1 MARQVRRA
9 STYTLNPSISPT
21 VAAMVETGFFSSRSI
36 LSSSSVHSV
45 PVVGLQIMEV
55 RIDSVIFERT
65 LFLFV
70 PFIKMSSIKY

>member
-21 VAAMVETGFFSSRSI
+21 VAAMVETGFFASPSI
-36 LSSSSVHSV
+36 LSSSVHSV

-55 RIDSVIFERT
+55 RIDSVISERT

-70 PFIKMSSIKY
+70 SFIKMSSIKY

>member
-36 LSSSSVHSV
+36 LSSSVHSV

-55 RIDSVIFERT
+55 TIYSVIFDRT

-70 PFIKMSSIKY
+70 PFIKMSSIK